1 MFKQTETN
9 IKWMLTISLLF
20 HLTFLSIIFS
30 SGIFKRS
37 DLFTSGHSPL
47 TSIQV
52 SIVNLPNDNRPVMSA
67 PSSGTTKVEKTI
79 PVVKKTE
86 TIVEKKN
93 NKQLTKIEKL
103 RENRSL
109 PSANA
114 VISAPVKKENEEVKQ
129 GETAIGGSQSAGNRS
144 ENSAER
150 MSGAAANQEARLIA
164 GDSMVSGPVVDM
176 PSFRYDYYLG
186 LIKSKVDNR
195 WNQPVAHNKTRK
207 ALIEFTISRKGDV
220 SNVKVA
226 DSSGDSYFDQTALRA
241 VTLSTPFPPL
251 PRGFKG
257 DSLRVHYRFIFG
269 EKG

>member
-1 MFKQTETN
+1 MFRHAETN

-37 DLFTSGHSPL
+37 DLFTARHSPFS
-47 TSIQV
+47 SIQV

-67 PSSGTTKVEKTI
+67 PAPGKSTIEKTV
-79 PVVKKTE
+79 PA
-86 TIVEKKN
+86 
-93 NKQLTKIEKL
+93 TKIEKL
-103 RENRSL
+103 REHRIM

-114 VISAPVKKENEEVKQ
+114 VIAAPVKKEHEEVKQ
-129 GETAIGGSQSAGNRS
+129 DETANGGSQAAGSRS
-144 ENSAER
+144 EGSSVKGSE
-150 MSGAAANQEARLIA
+150 AAAHQEVRLIG

-176 PSFRYDYYLG
+176 PSFKYDYYLG
-186 LIKSKVDNR
+186 LIKNKVDNR
-195 WNQPVAHNKTRK
+195 WSQPVAHKKTRK
-207 ALIEFTISRKGDV
+207 ALIEFTINRKGDV
-220 SNVKVA
+220 SNARVA

-241 VTLSTPFPPL
+241 VTLSAPFPPL

-269 EKG
+269 EKS

>member
-1 MFKQTETN
+1 MFRHAETN

-37 DLFTSGHSPL
+37 DLFTARHSPFS
-47 TSIQV
+47 SIQV

-67 PSSGTTKVEKTI
+67 PAPGKSTIEKT
-79 PVVKKTE
+79 
-86 TIVEKKN
+86 N
-93 NKQLTKIEKL
+93 SKQLTKIEKL
-103 RENRSL
+103 REHRSM

-114 VISAPVKKENEEVKQ
+114 VISAPVKKEQEDVKQ
-129 GETAIGGSQSAGNRS
+129 DETTNGGSQAAERRS
-144 ENSAER
+144 EGSSESV
-150 MSGAAANQEARLIA
+150 SGAAAHQEARLIG

-176 PSFRYDYYLG
+176 PSFKYDYYLG
-186 LIKSKVDNR
+186 LIKNKVDNR
-195 WNQPVAHNKTRK
+195 WSQPVAHKNTRK
-207 ALIEFTISRKGDV
+207 ALIEFTINRKGDV
-220 SNVKVA
+220 SNAKVA

-241 VTLSTPFPPL
+241 VTLSSPFPPL

-269 EKG
+269 EKS

>member
-1 MFKQTETN
+1 MFRHAETN

-37 DLFTSGHSPL
+37 DLFTARHSPFS
-47 TSIQV
+47 SIQV

-67 PSSGTTKVEKTI
+67 PAPGKSTIEKTV
-79 PVVKKTE
+79 PV
-86 TIVEKKN
+86 
-93 NKQLTKIEKL
+93 TKIEKL
-103 RENRSL
+103 REHRSM

-114 VISAPVKKENEEVKQ
+114 VISAPVKKEHEEVKQ
-129 GETAIGGSQSAGNRS
+129 DETANGGGQSAESRS
-144 ENSAER
+144 EGSSVKGSE
-150 MSGAAANQEARLIA
+150 AAAHQEARLIG

-176 PSFRYDYYLG
+176 PSFKYDYYLG
-186 LIKSKVDNR
+186 LIKNKVDNR
-195 WNQPVAHNKTRK
+195 WSQPVAHKKTRK
-207 ALIEFTISRKGDV
+207 ALIEFTINRKGDV
-220 SNVKVA
+220 SNAKVA

-241 VTLSTPFPPL
+241 VTLSAPFPPL

-269 EKG
+269 EKS

>member
-1 MFKQTETN
+1 MFRHAETN

-37 DLFTSGHSPL
+37 DLFTARHSPFS
-47 TSIQV
+47 SIQV

-67 PSSGTTKVEKTI
+67 PAPGKSTIDKTV
-79 PVVKKTE
+79 PV
-86 TIVEKKN
+86 
-93 NKQLTKIEKL
+93 TKIEKL
-103 RENRSL
+103 REHRSM

-114 VISAPVKKENEEVKQ
+114 VISAPVKKEHEEVKQ
-129 GETAIGGSQSAGNRS
+129 DETANGGGQSAESRS
-144 ENSAER
+144 EGSSVKGSE
-150 MSGAAANQEARLIA
+150 AAAHQEARLIG

-176 PSFRYDYYLG
+176 PSFKYDYYLG
-186 LIKSKVDNR
+186 LIKNKVDNR
-195 WNQPVAHNKTRK
+195 WSQPVAHKKTRK
-207 ALIEFTISRKGDV
+207 ALIEFTINRKGDV
-220 SNVKVA
+220 SNAKVA

-241 VTLSTPFPPL
+241 VTLSAPFPPL

-269 EKG
+269 EKS